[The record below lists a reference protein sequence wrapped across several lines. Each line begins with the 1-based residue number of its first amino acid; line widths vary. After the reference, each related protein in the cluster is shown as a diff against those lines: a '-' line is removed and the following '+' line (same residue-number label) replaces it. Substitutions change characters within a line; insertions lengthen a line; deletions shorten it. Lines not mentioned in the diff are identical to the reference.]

1 MHESIET
8 LISIFMP
15 FMGEVEGEHGG
26 FELGMSQGAL
36 NEAGMHASFEQM
48 GGIRMSEGMD
58 GDAHCGDPS
67 PLFCGAEGALDTGAT
82 HRGSRRRT
90 LGMIPPGGGQEPGG
104 VPMGLPGGAEQR
116 EGLGG

>member
-1 MHESIET
+1 
-8 LISIFMP
+8 
-15 FMGEVEGEHGG
+15 
-26 FELGMSQGAL
+26 
-36 NEAGMHASFEQM
+36 
-48 GGIRMSEGMD
+48 MD